1 MKLAPILDPNARK
14 PGPKPA
20 QVDLHKVFFIG
31 TAIWLLL
38 GIICL
43 ALVIAG
49 RHMVSALVVC
59 IAGMIIG
66 ILLLVW
72 EHFNRW
78 NYRRLANQ
86 KQ

>member
-31 TAIWLLL
+31 TSLWLLL
-38 GIICL
+38 GIVCL
-43 ALVIAG
+43 VLVITGHHLVNALVI
-49 RHMVSALVVC
+49 C
-59 IAGMIIG
+59 ICGMIIG
-66 ILLLVW
+66 ILLLIW

-86 KQ
+86 RQ